1 MEEEEGSQVEE
12 GGEGDRRQG
21 KVRTN
26 HDFVFLVAIKEQ
38 GSLILTFSL
47 EAEKEGR

>member
-12 GGEGDRRQG
+12 GGEVDRRQG
-21 KVRTN
+21 KVRSN
-26 HDFVFLVAIKEQ
+26 HDFVVLVAIKEQ
-38 GSLILTFSL
+38 SSLILTFSL